1 MKYKKRTIL
10 PSKEK
15 KEKEVTDLGLGSY
28 VPEGSHRII
37 NKDGSFNVI
46 RKGLSYFETFS
57 MYQWL
62 ITMSWLKFGTLI
74 FSSYLVINIFFA
86 FLYYIGGESNFEGIE
101 ASTEFHKFLNEF
113 FFSTQTFTTVG
124 YGRINPVGI
133 YANTIS
139 SIESLI
145 GLLSL
150 AVATGLLMGR
160 FVRPVAKIIYSENA
174 LIAPYKDI
182 TGLQFRIANKRA
194 DHQMVDVEA
203 DLLLSRIKD
212 GKVKFDNLKLE
223 YDKITFFT
231 TTWTINHPITDE
243 SPIFGKTEKDLRDC
257 NAEFFI
263 LIKGFDDMFAQI
275 VHSRSSYKFDE
286 LIWGAKFVS
295 IYAPSEEGKTIIDLE
310 KISSYTKA
318 ELPVNIPG
326 SGEN

>member
-1 MKYKKRTIL
+1 MKHKIRTI
-10 PSKEK
+10 PSIKIK
-15 KEKEVTDLGLGSY
+15 KENEVTDLGLGSY
-28 VPEGSHRII
+28 IPEGSSRII

-57 MYQWL
+57 VYQWL
-62 ITMSWLKFGTLI
+62 ITMSWMKFSSLI
-74 FSSYLVINIFFA
+74 FGGYLIINIFFA

-101 ASTEFHKFLNEF
+101 ASTEFQRFLNEF

-160 FVRPVAKIIYSENA
+160 FVRPAAKILYSENA
-174 LIAPYKDI
+174 LIAPYKNI
-182 TGLQFRIANKRA
+182 NGLQFRIANKRA

-203 DLLLSRIKD
+203 DLLLSRIMD

-231 TTWTINHPITDE
+231 TSWTINHPITED
-243 SPIFGKTEKDLRDC
+243 SPLYGKTKEDLIEC

-263 LIKGFDDMFAQI
+263 PVKGFDDMFAQI

-295 IYAPSEEGKTIIDLE
+295 IYSEPEEGKTIIDLE
-310 KISSYTKA
+310 KISSYTKVD
-318 ELPVNIPG
+318 LPDIKNTTEI
-326 SGEN
+326 

>member
-1 MKYKKRTIL
+1 MTASDRKKD
-10 PSKEK
+10 
-15 KEKEVTDLGLGSY
+15 KEVTELGLGSY
-28 VPEGSHRII
+28 FPEGSNRII

-57 MYQWL
+57 VYQWL
-62 ITMSWLKFGTLI
+62 ITMSWVKFGTLI
-74 FSSYLVINIFFA
+74 FSSYLLVNIFFA

-133 YANTIS
+133 YSNTIS

-150 AVATGLLMGR
+150 AVATGLMMGR
-160 FVRPVAKIIYSENA
+160 FVKPAAKIIYSDNA
-174 LIAPYKDI
+174 LIAPFKDI

-203 DLLLSRIKD
+203 DLLISHVKD
-212 GKVKFDNLKLE
+212 GKVRFEKLILE

-231 TTWTINHPITDE
+231 TTWTINHPITE
-243 SPIFGKTEKDLRDC
+243 NSPLFGKTEKDLIEA

-263 LIKGFDDMFAQI
+263 LIKGFDDTFAQI
-275 VHSRSSYKFDE
+275 VHSRSSYKFNE
-286 LIWGAKFVS
+286 IIWGAKFVS
-295 IYAPSEEGKTIIDLE
+295 IYAAPENGKTIIDLE
-310 KISSYTKA
+310 KISSFTNA
-318 ELPVNIPG
+318 ELP
-326 SGEN
+326 ENKMLSDENKF

>member
-1 MKYKKRTIL
+1 MKPKEYVIL
-10 PSKEK
+10 PKSNNDKEA
-15 KEKEVTDLGLGSY
+15 DLGLGSY
-28 VPEGSHRII
+28 IPEGSHRII
-37 NKDGSFNVI
+37 NKDGSFNVV

-57 MYQWL
+57 VYQWL

-74 FSSYLVINIFFA
+74 FSSYLLINIFFA

-133 YANTIS
+133 YSNTIS

-160 FVRPVAKIIYSENA
+160 FVKPAAKIIYSENA

-203 DLLLSRIKD
+203 DLLISHIND
-212 GKVKFDNLKLE
+212 GKVKFDKLTLE

-231 TTWTINHPITDE
+231 TTWTINHPVTEE
-243 SPIFGKTEKDLRDC
+243 SPLYGKTEKDLKDS

-263 LIKGFDDMFAQI
+263 LIKGFDDTFAQI
-275 VHSRSSYKFDE
+275 VHSRSSYKYNE
-286 LIWGAKFVS
+286 IIWGAKFVS
-295 IYAPSEEGKTIIDLE
+295 IYAAPEDGKTIIDLE
-310 KISSYTKA
+310 KISSFTKA
-318 ELPVNIPG
+318 ELPESKIL
-326 SGEN
+326 SAEN